1 MVLSHNI
8 KESIKTALAMT
19 IAYAI
24 GLQMGWD
31 RPYWAV
37 FAVAFISLATAGQSF
52 NKAALRMSGT
62 VLAAT
67 AALTLIALFP
77 QQRWLLILSLTLWL
91 GICTY
96 MMAGKRHQYFWF
108 VSGFAALVIGIDGGI
123 NAENAFTIATLRLQQ
138 TGLGI
143 LVYSLVAILLWP
155 NSSRAKLGETILDLV
170 TTQQQLFDAAMQ
182 LALGAGDGTNISSLH
197 ADEIAGNTRL
207 ATLLD
212 AAASDSDDV
221 RERQSD
227 WRNLQRASAEL
238 AETTQAWRENFGDL
252 QSLPLHRLLPGLD
265 AYELELEHRFI
276 SIKNMLGNEAAQ
288 QPCTD
293 INLDV
298 DDNAFQALS
307 HFHRAALLVTRRHML
322 RIEKLTRIL
331 FNSSSSIGG
340 FTESSMVTE
349 PLKRKP
355 THRTLDLERLL
366 AAGKMMLISWLA
378 FLAVIYIG
386 DFPGGFGFISMCG
399 SIGMNVVTAPQMTVR
414 LLLAPVAIGISFAAC
429 LYIFVMPQLTSFI
442 GLGLMIFIATF
453 LICYHYASPQKGLSR
468 SIGLA
473 MFVVIISVS
482 DQQSY
487 SFLSVTTNVLM
498 FSLLFVL
505 LAFVAH
511 IPYSP
516 RPERALLRLLTR
528 YFRSAEFLLSQ
539 ADKPGKGVS
548 ISWRENFH
556 RYELTSLPGK
566 IKAWIAHTDPAV
578 LGAESVQQ
586 LPVLGDCLQALSG
599 RLQELLEV
607 RNLPQSPLL
616 INALGNIMQ
625 AWRHQVIDV
634 FQYLPAGL
642 THKEALHISDLK
654 KRLMQME
661 KQVEIQLD
669 EITGADLS
677 SAEQESIYLLLGAYR
692 GISHALLDFSKVAD
706 DVDWVPWYEERFA

>member
-1 MVLSHNI
+1 MVLSHDI

-19 IAYAI
+19 IAYGI

-31 RPYWAV
+31 RPYWAG

-77 QQRWLLILSLTLWL
+77 QQRWLLILALTCWL
-91 GICTY
+91 GFCTY
-96 MMAGKRHQYFWF
+96 MMAGKKHQYFWF
-108 VSGFAALVIGIDGGI
+108 VSGFAALVIGIDGGLD
-123 NAENAFTIATLRLQQ
+123 ASNAFTIATLRLQQ

-143 LVYSLVAILLWP
+143 LVYSLVAIFLWP
-155 NSSRAKLGETILDLV
+155 NSSRVKLGETILGLV
-170 TTQQQLFDAAMQ
+170 TVQHKLFDAVMQ
-182 LALGAGDGTNISSLH
+182 LALGAGDRANINSLS
-197 ADEIAGNTRL
+197 ADENAGNTRL

-212 AAASDSDDV
+212 AAASDSEEV
-221 RERQSD
+221 RERLSD
-227 WRNLQRASAEL
+227 WRNVQRASAEL
-238 AETTQAWRENFGDL
+238 AETTRSWRENFGDL

-265 AYELELEHRFI
+265 DYEPELERRFI
-276 SIKNMLGNEAAQ
+276 SIKSMLGNEAAQ
-288 QPCTD
+288 QPCTG
-293 INLDV
+293 INLDI
-298 DDNAFQALS
+298 DDAAFQALS
-307 HFHRAALLVTRRHML
+307 HFHRASLLVTRRQLL
-322 RIEKLTRIL
+322 RIEELTRIL

-340 FTESSMVTE
+340 FTESSRGTE
-349 PLKRKP
+349 PQKGKP
-355 THRTLDLERLL
+355 THRTLDPERLL

-399 SIGMNVVTAPQMTVR
+399 SIGMQQVTAPQMRVR
-414 LLLAPVAIGISFAAC
+414 QLMAPVAIGIGFAAG

-442 GLGLMIFIATF
+442 GLGLMIFLATF
-453 LICYHYASPQKGLSR
+453 LICYRYASPQKGLNR

-473 MFVVIISVS
+473 MFVVTISVS

-487 SFLSVTTNVLM
+487 DFLSVTTNVLM
-498 FSLLFVL
+498 FSLLFLL

-528 YFRSAEFLLSQ
+528 YFRGAEFLLSQ
-539 ADKPGKGVS
+539 ADKPGKGALL
-548 ISWRENFH
+548 SWRESFH
-556 RYELTSLPGK
+556 RHELASLPGK
-566 IKAWIAHTDPAV
+566 IKAWIAHADPAV

-586 LPVLGDCLQALSG
+586 LPVLGDCLQTLTSSM
-599 RLQELLEV
+599 QELLEV

-616 INALGNIMQ
+616 LHALSKIMR

-634 FQYLPAGL
+634 FQYLPADP
-642 THKEALHISDLK
+642 THKEALLISHLN
-654 KRLMQME
+654 KRLVQME
-661 KQVEIQLD
+661 RQVEIHLD
-669 EITGADLS
+669 EIAGADLS

-692 GISHALLDFSKVAD
+692 GVSHALLDFAKVAD